1 MRVEENLIYLVSHVL
16 QDPESWY
23 QKLEKMALVVLITTK
38 KLRHYFLSF
47 LIIVWMDQP
56 IQKILQKSN
65 LAGRMMK
72 WVVELS
78 EYDIVLEKKG
88 VVKSQVLTDFMVELT
103 QPLMCH
109 HFLLFSKPFLH
120 HFNY

>member
-109 HFLLFSKPFLH
+109 HFLLFSKPFLSPI
-120 HFNY
+120 